1 MACTVKLLL
10 DTLASTPSEKPRE
23 KNEKVNA
30 GFNASNSLEDFSNA
44 MAYMYEVMRPEV
56 DEVFPNLYIGNL
68 KGILSIELL
77 KKLSITHVLNL
88 AAGTNN
94 LGQPNVDPSLFED
107 IHYEE
112 VVMNDFCILEDG
124 GVQFGKF
131 KKCADMVNKFFS
143 SRENANVVVNC
154 FAGLSRSSS
163 TVLSYLILHQN
174 MSAVDA
180 LKAVKTKRDI
190 LPNSYNLANVAKI
203 HNEKYHFEV
212 DNVFDVEKSAGDI
225 QREKFYSFL
234 RPIYDDWELK

>member
-10 DTLASTPSEKPRE
+10 DTLASTPSVKPRE

-30 GFNASNSLEDFSNA
+30 GFNSSNSLEDFTNA

-56 DEVFPNLYIGNL
+56 DEVFPNLFIGNL
-68 KGILSIELL
+68 KGILSVDLL

-88 AAGTNN
+88 SGGTSH
-94 LGQPNVDPSLFED
+94 LGQPNVDPGLFGNIYYD
-107 IHYEE
+107 E
-112 VVMNDFCILEDG
+112 VVMNDFCSLEDG
-124 GVQFGKF
+124 GVQFRKL
-131 KKCADMVNKFFS
+131 KKCADMVKKFFC
-143 SRENANVVVNC
+143 SREDAKVVVNC

-180 LKAVKTKRDI
+180 IKAVKSKRDI

-203 HNEKYHFEV
+203 HNEKYRYEV
-212 DNVFDVEKSAGDI
+212 ENVFDVEKTASDF
-225 QREKFYSFL
+225 QREKFYAFL
-234 RPIYDDWELK
+234 RPVYND